1 MHGSFCMQKGGA
13 DGEDTGNSRGNTRR
27 NTPSGAHWMHVGDP
41 KCERKTA
48 AGYAERERKVAGMN
62 FGEAL
67 EALKAG
73 YKCRRAG
80 WNGKGIYIEFQKPD
94 EYSKM
99 TLPYIYIVTTSLI
112 TDFESSGLAVVIPV

>member
-1 MHGSFCMQKGGA
+1 
-13 DGEDTGNSRGNTRR
+13 
-27 NTPSGAHWMHVGDP
+27 
-41 KCERKTA
+41 
-48 AGYAERERKVAGMN
+48 MN
-62 FGEAL
+62 FGEAH